1 MAWTALQ
8 RRLAEET
15 EKAWP
20 QGHTRGFLASRVERV
35 LDFAGVRGSPSCE
48 ATVAESSIMSGR
60 ALLLAFAFA
69 AALALPAAPARA
81 ANWLEL
87 NFYLSGPEYEGKLPP
102 CDYGDALLRIASRF
116 NRKEDQYWATD
127 LRILNFEKVRETAFR
142 PWAAQTIPRRFCS
155 GIVEISDGTRHVINY
170 SIAEDAGMIGA
181 SWGVEWCI
189 VGLDRNWAYNPA
201 CKMARP

>member
-1 MAWTALQ
+1 
-8 RRLAEET
+8 
-15 EKAWP
+15 
-20 QGHTRGFLASRVERV
+20 VERD
-35 LDFAGVRGSPSCE
+35 LDFAGVRGSPSHE
-48 ATVAESSIMSGR
+48 ANVAESPIMSGR
-60 ALLLAFAFA
+60 ALMLAFAFA

-87 NFYLSGPEYEGKLPP
+87 NFYLSGPQYEGKLPP
-102 CDYGDALLRIASRF
+102 CDYRDALLRIASRF
-116 NRKEDQYWATD
+116 NQKEDMYWATD
-127 LRILNFEKVRETAFR
+127 LRILNFEKLRETSFR

-155 GIVEISDGTRHVINY
+155 GIVEISDGSRHVIHY

-189 VGLDRNWAYNPA
+189 VGLDRNWAYSPA

>member
-1 MAWTALQ
+1 MGGAAKAPP
-8 RRLAEET
+8 RGNR
-15 EKAWP
+15 KAWP
-20 QGHTRGFLASRVERV
+20 ERHTRRFLAPRAERD
-35 LDFAGVRGSPSCE
+35 LDFAGVRRSPSRE
-48 ATVAESSIMSGR
+48 ATVAENPIMSGR

-87 NFYLSGPEYEGKLPP
+87 DFYLSGPQYEGKLPP
-102 CDYGDALLRIASRF
+102 CDYRDALLRIASRF
-116 NRKEDQYWATD
+116 NQKEDMYWATD
-127 LRILNFEKVRETAFR
+127 LRILNFEKVRETSFR

-155 GIVEISDGTRHVINY
+155 GIVEISDGSRHVIHY

-189 VGLDRNWAYNPA
+189 VGLDRNWAYSPA

>member
-1 MAWTALQ
+1 
-8 RRLAEET
+8 
-15 EKAWP
+15 
-20 QGHTRGFLASRVERV
+20 
-35 LDFAGVRGSPSCE
+35 
-48 ATVAESSIMSGR
+48 MSGR

-69 AALALPAAPARA
+69 AALALPAASARA

-87 NFYLSGPEYEGKLPP
+87 NFDLSGPQYEGKRPP
-102 CDYGDALLRIASRF
+102 CDYRDALLRIASRF
-116 NRKEDQYWATD
+116 NQKEDQYWATD